1 MTMIGAGCTVLVI
14 FIAIQTCNTARK
26 VKRIREY
33 LDIKETR
40 EEQEEDDQMWKDKIG
55 QGCTV
60 IRPNPTRNQEQMT
73 NDKKELKELIN
84 RAAQDAGTAD
94 NNMETLLQHARW
106 LNIRGST
113 RDQEEEVTIPL
124 L

>member
-1 MTMIGAGCTVLVI
+1 MTMIGAGCKVLVI

-40 EEQEEDDQMWKDKIG
+40 KEQEEDDQMWKDKIG
-55 QGCTV
+55 QGDKV
-60 IRPNPTRNQEQMT
+60 IRPNPTRNKEQMKH
-73 NDKKELKELIN
+73 DKNELKEMIN
-84 RAAQDAGTAD
+84 RTARDAETAE
-94 NNMETLLQHARW
+94 NNMELLRQHARW
-106 LNIRGST
+106 LNTRGST
-113 RDQEEEVTIPL
+113 RDQEEEVNIPL